1 MKSNLRY
8 SVKRGHADTR
18 GLCDIEAT
26 VSAGGRRWRCL
37 VGLKCTP
44 DGFDLSRQAFPKG
57 AAVARGKLTVTAAEA
72 NALLDMV
79 RGAVL
84 RLFAPLT
91 EWPAVDE
98 VRRTV
103 AEAAGKGERKG
114 SKEPAGGFAGLA
126 EAFLASRRCA
136 RIRMN
141 YLSRVLRVLACAEA
155 TGLRGLGLDDFDPG
169 RFEAYRLRIGAEMDK
184 LRRGEPGDPVLVRPW
199 RNVPRANWPHI
210 PSDNT
215 MELEMTAVR
224 SVLLWAYRTG
234 RVASDPFARGDYER
248 PKGVYGTPYY
258 PNKGELDRLTA
269 ADLSGAEDEARD
281 LFVFQAC
288 VGCRVSDLAALTP
301 DNVHDGRLQYVAKKT
316 AGKRPETI
324 EVPLARKA
332 LAVLEKWSAR
342 GAFLPPM
349 RARERGYNEALRAAF
364 RSAGLDRKVEVLD
377 RHTGRATVR
386 PLWEVATSHM
396 ARRTFVGNLV
406 NAGVKDSVIGA
417 MSGHVPGS
425 RAFARYYTVE
435 DGIKSAAVAALD

>member
-8 SVKRGHADTR
+8 SVKRGHVDAR
-18 GLCDIEAT
+18 GLCDLEAT

-37 VGLKCTP
+37 VGLKCKP

-57 AAVARGKLTVTAAEA
+57 AAVARGKLTVQAAEA
-72 NALLDMV
+72 NALLDVV

-91 EWPAVDE
+91 EWPPVDE

-103 AEAAGKGERKG
+103 AEAAGKTGRKTEAPG
-114 SKEPAGGFAGLA
+114 GGFAGLA
-126 EAFLASRRCA
+126 EAFLAARRCGAA
-136 RIRMN
+136 RRHA
-141 YLSRVLRVLACAEA
+141 LTRTLRTLACAEA
-155 TGLRGLGLDDFDPG
+155 SGLKGLGLDDFAPA
-169 RFEAYRLRIGAEMDK
+169 RYEAYLSRICAELSRAK
-184 LRRGEPGDPVLVRPW
+184 AGRTADPALVRPW
-199 RNVPRANWPHI
+199 RDVPVTQWPRGM
-210 PSDNT
+210 SRNSLT
-215 MELEMTAVR
+215 TEMTAVR

-234 RVASDPFARGDYER
+234 RTASDPFAQGTYER
-248 PKGVYGTPYY
+248 PAGVYGTPYY
-258 PNKGELDRLTA
+258 PNKAELDLLA
-269 ADLSGAEDEARD
+269 GADLRGAEDEARD

-288 VGCRVSDLAALTP
+288 VGCRVSDLASLGE
-301 DNVHDGRLQYVAKKT
+301 DNARDGRLHYVAKKT

-342 GAFLPPM
+342 GLFLPPM
-349 RARERGYNEALRAAF
+349 RSDGKRYNRALRKAF
-364 RSAGLDRKVEVLD
+364 RAAGLVRKVEVLD
-377 RHTGRATVR
+377 RRTGEAEVR

-396 ARRTFVGNLV
+396 ARRAFVGNLV

>member
-26 VSAGGRRWRCL
+26 VSAAGRRWRCL
-37 VGLKCTP
+37 VGLKCKP

-57 AAVARGKLTVTAAEA
+57 AAVARGKLTVTATEA

-103 AEAAGKGERKG
+103 GEAAGKTGRADKTPE
-114 SKEPAGGFAGLA
+114 GGFAGLA
-126 EAFLASRRCA
+126 QAFLTARRCGGSRA
-136 RIRMN
+136 Q
-141 YLSRVLRVLACAEA
+141 YLNKVLRLLTCAEA
-155 TGLRGLGLDDFDPG
+155 TGLRGLGLDDFDPA
-169 RFEAYRLRIGAEMDK
+169 RFDAYRLRIGAELEK
-184 LRRGEPGDPVLVRPW
+184 LRRGEKPDPALVKPWRQVRPAQW
-199 RNVPRANWPHI
+199 PRGVSRNSMQN
-210 PSDNT
+210 
-215 MELEMTAVR
+215 EMAAVR

-234 RVASDPFARGDYER
+234 RIPSDPFARGAYEK

-258 PNKGELDRLTA
+258 PNKGELDRLAA

-301 DNVHDGRLQYVAKKT
+301 DNVHDGRLHYVAKKT

-324 EVPLARKA
+324 EVPLAGKA
-332 LAVLEKWSAR
+332 LAVLEKWEAK
-342 GAFLPPM
+342 GGFLPPM
-349 RARERGYNEALRAAF
+349 RLRRHQYNEALRAAF

-377 RHTGRATVR
+377 RHTGEATVR